1 MNLDPKLK
9 SNLSTLYQELVGER
23 SSFKQRGEEYSR
35 KTLPYILPNTKSSGA
50 QNMHGYQGIGAEAVN
65 HLANKIVSTLFPVVE
80 PFFSLKFDSDTEAQI
95 AATGANRAQ
104 LDVGLNKVVDLAILE
119 MNNLKL
125 RPSLVTKL
133 KHLII
138 TGNACLVFTEKG
150 VKLLGLD
157 KYVCKRDPCGNL
169 LKLVTAEKVSYLS
182 LPADL
187 KLLCRMQK
195 NDKKQKDENELL
207 DLYTAYELQFDGTY
221 TISQAV
227 GEYQAI
233 KPITGIK
240 EANLPAVVGRWNATS
255 GEDYGRGLVED
266 HSGDFHVL
274 EFLSEARAKGA
285 ATMMDVKYL
294 VRPGSLTDVATLN
307 KAGTGEFVQGMED
320 DISVLQ
326 LDKYADGRLIQD
338 VMSEYQERIQRAFLM
353 VNAAVRDSERTTA
366 YEIQRTANELD
377 LSLGGIYSTL
387 SVEVQKPVAVNLLDK
402 VNPKLMEEK
411 FEPSI
416 QTGIEALGRSR
427 ELEKIAH
434 YSEMMALPASWAEPI
449 QKRMDWGKYSDL
461 VASNVALDTSF
472 LLPEE
477 QVQEEQQGEQAGIE
491 ESAMGESLAKS
502 AGAALGKQMIEG
514 EK

>member
-1 MNLDPKLK
+1 MNINPKLK
-9 SNLSTLYQELVGER
+9 SSLSTMYQSLVGDR
-23 SSFKQRGEEYSR
+23 SSFKERGESYSR
-35 KTLPYILPNTKSSGA
+35 KTLPYILPSTISSGA

-65 HLANKIVSTLFPVVE
+65 HLSNKIVSTLFPVVE
-80 PFFSLKFDSDTEAQI
+80 PFFSLKFDDEAEEKI
-95 AATGANRAQ
+95 EASGADRSE
-104 LDVGLNKVVDLAILE
+104 LDVGLNKIVDMAIIQ

-125 RPSLVTKL
+125 RPSLVTKI

-138 TGNACLVFTEKG
+138 TGNACLVFTDRG
-150 VKLLGLD
+150 VKLLGLN
-157 KYVCKRDPCGNL
+157 KYVVKRDPQGNL
-169 LKLVTAEKVSYLS
+169 LKLITHEKVSYLS

-187 KLLCRMQK
+187 KLLVRVQK
-195 NDKKQKDENELL
+195 VTKDKDENEVL
-207 DLYTAYELQFDGTY
+207 DLYTGYCLQEDETF
-221 TISQAV
+221 TITQAV
-227 GEYQAI
+227 GEYEAI

-240 EANLPAVVGRWNATS
+240 PDNLPAVVGRWNATS

-294 VRPGSLTDVATLN
+294 VRPGSLTDVDTLN

-366 YEIQRTANELD
+366 FEIQKVANELD

-387 SVEVQKPVAVNLLDK
+387 SVEVQKPVAVNLLAK
-402 VNPKLMEEK
+402 VDQKLVGGK
-411 FEPSI
+411 FNPSI

-427 ELEKIAH
+427 ELEKIAQ

-449 QKRMDWGKYSDL
+449 QKRIDWTKYSNMIS
-461 VASNVALDTSF
+461 SNIALDTSF
-472 LLPEE
+472 LIPEE
-477 QVQEEQQGEQAGIE
+477 EVQKSDESEQGAGTE
-491 ESAMGESLAKS
+491 GALAESLAKS
-502 AGAALGKQMIEG
+502 AGNSLGKQMIEG
-514 EK
+514 KK